1 MPLPQH
7 FHIPPAGSPD
17 PSFTCE
23 GEYWRIQVL
32 SDALIRVEWSP
43 SGQWEDRPTQIVV
56 NRRGEAP
63 CECRIE
69 RDVCGEGSIRITT
82 AAMSLTYD
90 GNEFSPH
97 GLYAQVRNEAQW
109 GGVWRWDVNE
119 EHPWLYG
126 HNMGGTTRTLDTV
139 DGACDVDPGIID
151 GRGIVAL
158 NDPSAALTP
167 EGWVAPREE
176 GSRDVYIFAHG
187 HRFDEALRDFYR
199 LTGAQPVIP
208 RYALGNWWSRY
219 HAYTAAEYR
228 QVMDDFDAHDI
239 PLAVAVI
246 DMDWHLTD
254 IPARYGSGWTGCTW
268 NRELFP
274 DPEAFLAHLHDRGLR
289 VTLNLHPADGIR
301 GHEEAY
307 AALARRLGH
316 NTSDD
321 APIPFDVANPDFMT
335 AYFEEVLAPLE
346 QQGVDFW
353 WVDWQQGEY
362 ASIPGIDPLWILNH
376 MHVLDHAHRNG
387 GRGLTLSRYAGPG
400 SHRYPVGFSGDT
412 IISWESLAFQ
422 PEFTAM
428 ASNIGYGW
436 WSHDIGGHMFGIRDH
451 ELSTRWV
458 QYGVMSPIMRL
469 HSSNNPFTRKEP
481 WSFPEPHCRIQ
492 EEALRLRHRLVP
504 YLHTEQVT
512 GHEDLRPLIRPMYYE
527 DPVHEGA
534 WTHPS
539 SYMLGRSLLTAPI
552 TSPCDPTSQRAH
564 VRVWLP
570 EGQWTDIFTGLTY
583 RGGRSIRAHR
593 TLSDIPVFARS
604 GTVLPLAGISSA
616 DEAEL
621 GRAHHP
627 RVGIDLPSACEILVV
642 AGADGEYELIEDDD
656 REGGEQVRT
665 RITWTDATRTLTVHA
680 PQGATHLLPPMR
692 TWALRLVGGISQEC
706 EEYGSREG
714 KSSPA
719 VWEKETGALLCAGD
733 PAPAQAEVI
742 LCPHPAAPMP
752 KEACLYGRAR
762 RVLED
767 AQMSI
772 EVKGTVDEGLARG
785 GVHALSACMD
795 DGIPDS
801 VRMALLEILT
811 ADDSA
816 DRTHKGETHVI
827 C

>member
-69 RDVCGEGSIRITT
+69 RDVCGAGSIRITT

-219 HAYTAAEYR
+219 HAYTAAEYQ

-254 IPARYGSGWTGCTW
+254 IPARYGSGWTGYTW

-274 DPEAFLAHLHDRGLR
+274 DPEAFLAHLHDRGLH

-321 APIPFDVANPDFMT
+321 APIPFDVTNPDFMT
-335 AYFEEVLAPLE
+335 AYFEEVLDPLE

-387 GRGLTLSRYAGPG
+387 GRGPAPPHPPDVLRGSRPRGRLDASLVLHARTQP
-400 SHRYPVGFSGDT
+400 SDRPHHVPLRPHLAART
-412 IISWESLAFQ
+412 RASLASRRTVDGHFHRTDLSGRTQ
-422 PEFTAM
+422 HPRPPYPERYSRF
-428 ASNIGYGW
+428 
-436 WSHDIGGHMFGIRDH
+436 
-451 ELSTRWV
+451 
-458 QYGVMSPIMRL
+458 
-469 HSSNNPFTRKEP
+469 
-481 WSFPEPHCRIQ
+481 
-492 EEALRLRHRLVP
+492 
-504 YLHTEQVT
+504 
-512 GHEDLRPLIRPMYYE
+512 RPLGNRPPAGG
-527 DPVHEGA
+527 DFFCG
-534 WTHPS
+534 
-539 SYMLGRSLLTAPI
+539 
-552 TSPCDPTSQRAH
+552 
-564 VRVWLP
+564 
-570 EGQWTDIFTGLTY
+570 
-583 RGGRSIRAHR
+583 RGG
-593 TLSDIPVFARS
+593 ARES
-604 GTVLPLAGISSA
+604 TP
-616 DEAEL
+616 
-621 GRAHHP
+621 
-627 RVGIDLPSACEILVV
+627 PS
-642 AGADGEYELIEDDD
+642 
-656 REGGEQVRT
+656 R
-665 RITWTDATRTLTVHA
+665 
-680 PQGATHLLPPMR
+680 
-692 TWALRLVGGISQEC
+692 
-706 EEYGSREG
+706 
-714 KSSPA
+714 
-719 VWEKETGALLCAGD
+719 GD
-733 PAPAQAEVI
+733 
-742 LCPHPAAPMP
+742 
-752 KEACLYGRAR
+752 
-762 RVLED
+762 
-767 AQMSI
+767 
-772 EVKGTVDEGLARG
+772 
-785 GVHALSACMD
+785 
-795 DGIPDS
+795 
-801 VRMALLEILT
+801 
-811 ADDSA
+811 
-816 DRTHKGETHVI
+816 
-827 C
+827 